1 MGVISYGPMIA
12 AFIVLAVVAGR
23 GCVAGLWKQKTLWR
37 VGRKWWLLA
46 PGVLIA
52 VHMCALMIN
61 IALGARIVNTA
72 HVESLPACL
81 SVTVL
86 PLLLLGG
93 QYQEP
98 GWMGYAQRHRQERF
112 AESVLCLSHSRC
124 RHHPNDLAYAVA
136 GLWHH
141 PPGSTASSGHSRC
154 KSFAP
159 GSMTGLAMIAHLFSN
174 VMAATMKPLFN
185 PADQERYWLTWLSFN
200 ASQRSA

>member
-1 MGVISYGPMIA
+1 V
-12 AFIVLAVVAGR
+12 
-23 GCVAGLWKQKTLWR
+23 
-37 VGRKWWLLA
+37 
-46 PGVLIA
+46 PGVPIA

-81 SVTVL
+81 SVTLL

-93 QYQEP
+93 QYEEP

-141 PPGSTASSGHSRC
+141 PPGSAASSGHSRC

-159 GSMTGLAMIAHLFSN
+159 GSMTWLAMIAHLFSN

-185 PADQERYWLTWLSFN
+185 PADQERYWLILVVVECLTALGVIIATRGRLGLKPPN
-200 ASQRSA
+200 ERGAARSSPQ